1 MRKGSRFGEL
11 QRQVAELETRDQTLQ
26 SQNRWMES
34 QISVRCVVD
43 IDAKVIRFYSLRR
56 REPQQQPLLQEVIY
70 SLPPR
75 YVAD

>member
-43 IDAKVIRFYSLRR
+43 IDAKVFRFCSLRR
-56 REPQQQPLLQEVIY
+56 REPQQQPLLQEVVY